1 MVDPGVILK
10 RAEQIEKHLDR
21 IRPFTSLSYDAFL
34 KDSIIQDVVEYNL
47 FQVVNHL
54 IDIFQHIV
62 VDEEYGFPETAYEAF
77 LKDSIIQDV
86 VEYNLFQVVN
96 HLIDIFQHVVVDEQ
110 YGFPETA
117 YEAAQILL
125 TKGILREAE
134 AEKFKQMV
142 GFRNVV
148 GHDYIS
154 INKEAVYQI
163 LTHGEKDIRALLTR
177 IVSRFL

>member
-21 IRPFTSLSYDAFL
+21 IRPFASLSYD
-34 KDSIIQDVVEYNL
+34 D
-47 FQVVNHL
+47 
-54 IDIFQHIV
+54 
-62 VDEEYGFPETAYEAF
+62 F

-96 HLIDIFQHVVVDEQ
+96 HLIDIFQHVVVDEE

-125 TKGILREAE
+125 TKGILGQGEAE
-134 AEKFKQMV
+134 IFKQMV

-154 INKEAVYQI
+154 INKEVVYQI
-163 LTHGEKDIRALLTR
+163 LTRGEKDIRALLTS
-177 IVSRFL
+177 IVSKFLK